1 MERMQA
7 RVRRIRR
14 KVNETRK
21 STLQPDKGQ
30 VPGSLSVKYHIGKTQ
45 NNPMDLGLF
54 LHEYRDDPAVSVVVL
69 HFQLPIYITKCTIIR
84 GLP

>member
-7 RVRRIRR
+7 RIRRIRR

-30 VPGSLSVKYHIGKTQ
+30 VMESLSVKYYIGKTQ
-45 NNPMDLGLF
+45 NNPINLGPF
-54 LHEYRDDPAVSVVVL
+54 LHEYRDDPAVSVVL
-69 HFQLPIYITKCTIIR
+69 PFQLPIYITKCTIIR